1 MISITI
7 ENCQVDLL
15 PIIKGLVSEAEVVR
29 SAYGKHEAY
38 AIALGIEEISAL
50 VQRESLMDSH
60 ELSEIDLVYAHHL
73 STFGEVE
80 SPTPAYCELIDLC
93 GKDGKKVIP
102 LDMNNN
108 DFTTVFINNVKAT
121 EFVKEHRL
129 AKKGMKRKFNMSSS
143 ADFVMDWDAYLSRVK
158 GYAKVNRIREKYL
171 AEQILDIAKYR
182 DSLLAVVELERIN
195 NMLNHIKNGNNA

>member
-1 MISITI
+1 MISIKVG
-7 ENCQVDLL
+7 NCQVDLL

-50 VQRESLMDSH
+50 IQRESLMDSH

-73 STFGEVE
+73 SNFGEVE

-93 GKDGKKVIP
+93 SKDGKKVIP

-143 ADFVMDWDAYLSRVK
+143 ADFVLDWDAYLSKVK

-195 NMLNHIKNGNNA
+195 NMLDHIKNGNNA

>member
-1 MISITI
+1 MISIKI
-7 ENCQVDLL
+7 GNCQVDLL

-50 VQRESLMDSH
+50 IQRESLMDSH

-73 STFGEVE
+73 SNFGEVE

-93 GKDGKKVIP
+93 SKDGKKVIP

-143 ADFVMDWDAYLSRVK
+143 ADFVLDWDAYLSKVK

-195 NMLNHIKNGNNA
+195 NMLDHIKNGNNA

>member
-1 MISITI
+1 M
-7 ENCQVDLL
+7 DLL

-50 VQRESLMDSH
+50 IQRESLMDSH

-73 STFGEVE
+73 SNFGEVE

-93 GKDGKKVIP
+93 SKDGKKVIP

-143 ADFVMDWDAYLSRVK
+143 ADFVLDWDAYLSKVK

-195 NMLNHIKNGNNA
+195 NMLDHIKNGNNA

>member
-1 MISITI
+1 MISIKI
-7 ENCQVDLL
+7 GNCQVDLL

-50 VQRESLMDSH
+50 IQRESLMDSH

-73 STFGEVE
+73 SNFGEVE

-93 GKDGKKVIP
+93 SKDGKKVIP

-143 ADFVMDWDAYLSRVK
+143 ADFVLDWDAYLSKVK

-182 DSLLAVVELERIN
+182 NSLLAVVELERIN
-195 NMLNHIKNGNNA
+195 NMLDHIKNGNNA